1 MSDHPNRSQGTAFI
15 YNKKD
20 HKRLLLVSRRRRRR
34 RRGSSRSSSSSS
46 NGSNSSTYLVMLINL
61 KKKRVKSKKE
71 RKIHM
76 SVAIYRCILRGIIKS
91 HIKQE
96 LSYLLMSEL
105 IFVHEEG
112 IFSIHCNYN
121 DLHICWFPLDTLVI
135 FIY

>member
-1 MSDHPNRSQGTAFI
+1 
-15 YNKKD
+15 
-20 HKRLLLVSRRRRRR
+20 
-34 RRGSSRSSSSSS
+34 
-46 NGSNSSTYLVMLINL
+46 
-61 KKKRVKSKKE
+61 
-71 RKIHM
+71 M

-112 IFSIHCNYN
+112 IFSIRCNYN

-135 FIY
+135 FIFIFAIENYYYFYYNNSFNNNAKELSTIYT